1 MFIDYYSSSIG
12 LIKMIADDKGLTSLS
27 IVHKEDP
34 DSNGNALLTEVKT
47 QLELYF
53 SGQIQEF
60 DIPLNMEAGSEFYQK
75 VWKELLTIPYGR
87 TVSYLDIAKN
97 LGDPNSTR
105 AVGMAN
111 GKNPIAIIVP
121 CHRVI
126 GSDGSLTGYAYG
138 PEVKRSL
145 LALENPN
152 EYAINGTLF

>member
-138 PEVKRSL
+138 TEVKRSL